1 MYIDTYMKTEIKAI
15 KAIIGQEPMT
25 IREIAGKI
33 KADYRITHTA
43 VKLLSKKGAV
53 ILKKAGGSLLCE
65 LNKAYGGIEILQAE
79 EERKATFLKNKDMAV
94 LYKEVMNNAGSGFF
108 VMIVFGSYA
117 KGSQTK
123 NSDIDIMLVSND
135 EKLKKRINEIVSI
148 LPLKI
153 HLIQLNEEEF
163 RRMYF
168 SREPNVAKE
177 AARNYVILHGTE
189 QFYGMMN

>member
-1 MYIDTYMKTEIKAI
+1 M
-15 KAIIGQEPMT
+15 
-25 IREIAGKI
+25 
-33 KADYRITHTA
+33 
-43 VKLLSKKGAV
+43 
-53 ILKKAGGSLLCE
+53 KKAGGSLLCE
-65 LNKAYGGIEILQAE
+65 LNKGYKGIEILQAE
-79 EERKATFLKNKDMAV
+79 EERKAALLKNKDMAA
-94 LYKEVMNNAGSGFF
+94 LCKEVM
-108 VMIVFGSYA
+108 VMQAQAFCDDCVWLLC
-117 KGSQTK
+117 KRQPDK

-168 SREPNVAKE
+168 SREPNVVKE

>member
-1 MYIDTYMKTEIKAI
+1 
-15 KAIIGQEPMT
+15 
-25 IREIAGKI
+25 
-33 KADYRITHTA
+33 
-43 VKLLSKKGAV
+43 
-53 ILKKAGGSLLCE
+53 
-65 LNKAYGGIEILQAE
+65 
-79 EERKATFLKNKDMAV
+79 
-94 LYKEVMNNAGSGFF
+94 
-108 VMIVFGSYA
+108 MIVFGSYA

-168 SREPNVAKE
+168 QRAERCKRSCKELCDSSRNRA
-177 AARNYVILHGTE
+177 ILWNDELTC
-189 QFYGMMN
+189 FL